1 MTAACLQSWSR
12 RGRKPRSLPR
22 RNDENSS
29 DNLLFV
35 VVVSKVF
42 VNYGVLVG
50 LVLENKDVA

>member
-1 MTAACLQSWSR
+1 MTAACLQSWSK

-22 RNDENSS
+22 RNDENYP
-29 DNLLFV
+29 DNFLL